1 VENRP
6 NSKIVPRNEGRPGAG
21 DGAPLLQHGFAE
33 LLGIAL
39 PSFRMLNDLV
49 RDYVVGNITAISEPK
64 DYQYHFV
71 CKPYDPDRL
80 RVEPLAIEVGSD
92 RHMHL
97 PLQAGALPNSQ
108 STDAWG
114 KPQSVISP
122 L

>member
-71 CKPYDPDRL
+71 CKPHDPDRL